1 MSDISASLVK
11 ELREKTGL
19 GMMDC
24 KKALEKSEGNIEEAI
39 INLRKSSVLKAEQKS
54 SRSAYEGVILG
65 EVNGDHTGVIMIEV
79 NCETDF
85 VSKDLN
91 FLEFCKKVL
100 LSSKEALHQ
109 ENILDKVSGNMEE
122 ARKNLVQ
129 KIGENI
135 VIRKIESIK
144 GRFVNYYIHNNGKVG
159 SAVSLSSGDQETAKD
174 LAMHV
179 TASKPLVIEP
189 RDIEEDLIKQERD
202 IIESQVQ
209 KENKSSEIEEK
220 MIMGRLDKYLSEISL
235 IKQPYVKDPSK
246 SIEKYLLESNA
257 KVDNFI
263 RLEIGE
269 DIEIEKKDFT
279 AEVFSQIDCT

>member
-1 MSDISASLVK
+1 
-11 ELREKTGL
+11 
-19 GMMDC
+19 
-24 KKALEKSEGNIEEAI
+24 
-39 INLRKSSVLKAEQKS
+39 
-54 SRSAYEGVILG
+54 
-65 EVNGDHTGVIMIEV
+65 
-79 NCETDF
+79 
-85 VSKDLN
+85 
-91 FLEFCKKVL
+91 
-100 LSSKEALHQ
+100 
-109 ENILDKVSGNMEE
+109 MEE

-135 VIRKIESIK
+135 VIRKIESIQGK
-144 GRFVNYYIHNNGKVG
+144 LVNYYIHNNGKVG

-179 TASKPLVIEP
+179 TASKPLVIGP

-209 KENKSSEIEEK
+209 KENKSPEIEEK
-220 MIMGRLDKYLSEISL
+220 MIKGRLDKYLSEISL

-263 RLEIGE
+263 RLEVGE
-269 DIEIEKKDFT
+269 DIEIEKKDFMT
-279 AEVFSQIDCT
+279 EVFSQIDCT